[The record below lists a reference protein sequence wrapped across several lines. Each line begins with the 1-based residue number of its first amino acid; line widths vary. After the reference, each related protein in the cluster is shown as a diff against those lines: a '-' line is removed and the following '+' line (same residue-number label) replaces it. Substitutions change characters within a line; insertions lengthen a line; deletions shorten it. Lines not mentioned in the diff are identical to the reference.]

1 MLIRHNHLKTTKQ
14 SQSLDVV
21 CKKVNLNIFKNKKCI
36 NQATT
41 KPLRNIHSR
50 VSFHWSRRLKAYNFP
65 ENKTPKRR
73 FSQSLLK
80 REEDHRN
87 RTSFVDTSESQE
99 TRKTQ
104 LNQKTRTKFHLE
116 NLPSLNLNH
125 PLSPKKTRCHL
136 KSGFW
141 VGNRCH
147 IVSKIAVTARK
158 FIYHVICQ

>member
-1 MLIRHNHLKTTKQ
+1 MLIIHNHLKTKKQ

-21 CKKVNLNIFKNKKCI
+21 YKKVNLNIFKNKKCI

-65 ENKTPKRR
+65 ENKPPKRH

-104 LNQKTRTKFHLE
+104 LNQKTRTKFHSHLQIS
-116 NLPSLNLNH
+116 PSIFEFKSSIESKKDS
-125 PLSPKKTRCHL
+125 LSFEKWILSRQ
-136 KSGFW
+136 S
-141 VGNRCH
+141 
-147 IVSKIAVTARK
+147 VSHCK
-158 FIYHVICQ
+158 